1 MSGSKMS
8 LAFFTSSS
16 QLFPEHEEAV
26 SPLSKTWIVVQI
38 LLTVLVLLHYQLSI
52 VIDFFTRAQF
62 YNREF
67 EELEIT
73 MFTE

>member
-1 MSGSKMS
+1 MS

-38 LLTVLVLLHYQLSI
+38 LLTVFIVLLHYQLSI